1 MENRIFYRN
10 IYRMVKKLKVVDVVE
25 CEAEPAPVEEQA
37 PIVEEESP
45 IPIVEETPSPVPV
58 IEEAAVE
65 APAQVEEAKP
75 TKPPKKLE
83 YITCETCNKNMLMK
97 TYKYSHQKLCQ
108 NKTQPPPS
116 PPQHVE
122 SKPKPKR
129 APKPQQK
136 VENKI
141 EENVESPKPV
151 FNGTVSFNEFQPDP
165 YTVMREQRVM
175 MRQQR
180 VKSLISQAI

>member
-1 MENRIFYRN
+1 
-10 IYRMVKKLKVVDVVE
+10 MVKKLKVVDVAE
-25 CEAEPAPVEEQA
+25 GGTEPAPVEEQA
-37 PIVEEESP
+37 PIVVEEEEAP
-45 IPIVEETPSPVPV
+45 TPIVPEEAPVPV
-58 IEEAAVE
+58 PVLEEAPTQPE

-75 TKPPKKLE
+75 TKQPKKLE

-108 NKTQPPPS
+108 NKNQPPPPL
-116 PPQHVE
+116 PPQPVV
-122 SKPKPKR
+122 SKPQPKR

-136 VENKI
+136 VEDT
-141 EENVESPKPV
+141 VETPKPV

-165 YTVMREQRVM
+165 YIVMREQRVM